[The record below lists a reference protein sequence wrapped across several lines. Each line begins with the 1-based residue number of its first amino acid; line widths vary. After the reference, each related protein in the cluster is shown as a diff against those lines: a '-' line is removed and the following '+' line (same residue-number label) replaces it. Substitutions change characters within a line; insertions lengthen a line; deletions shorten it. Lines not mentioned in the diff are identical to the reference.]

1 MLLIT
6 VKNVE
11 LLGHTHNLDNS
22 LFRPVADHF
31 EKVGIAAGFLVN
43 QHSEYDV
50 LSIRHQIPGGMAG
63 TLKAQ
68 LVQHG
73 LSNRL
78 EDVLE
83 ETAKVREELGYPG
96 MATPFSQLVGTQA
109 VLNIVTGKRYSSIP
123 DEVIQYAAGFYG
135 TPAGPIDQGIMDQ
148 IMSSSRGNQVANTP
162 PPQPTVEELRAE
174 YGTSD
179 DDELILRALVPGEGL
194 EKMRSSGPVV
204 KSYSY
209 LSDPQLE
216 YAAKLMQIVKTPVF
230 QLKTSGLELY
240 MRKD

>member
-1 MLLIT
+1 
-6 VKNVE
+6 
-11 LLGHTHNLDNS
+11 
-22 LFRPVADHF
+22 
-31 EKVGIAAGFLVN
+31 
-43 QHSEYDV
+43 
-50 LSIRHQIPGGMAG
+50 
-63 TLKAQ
+63 
-68 LVQHG
+68 
-73 LSNRL
+73 
-78 EDVLE
+78 
-83 ETAKVREELGYPG
+83 
-96 MATPFSQLVGTQA
+96 
-109 VLNIVTGKRYSSIP
+109 
-123 DEVIQYAAGFYG
+123 
-135 TPAGPIDQGIMDQ
+135 
-148 IMSSSRGNQVANTP
+148 MSSSRGDQVANTP

-194 EKMRSSGPVV
+194 EKMRSSGAVA